1 MLAPEKRDIRKS
13 YLIASCITNILS
25 PVNAEIISSLHDSQC
40 SCKLLEGNPQAQ
52 KRKKKKLTCL
62 EVFGRSVKHTEPY
75 GLWAQKLLV
84 CMVYSPPG
92 AFVVVLVVLVVLG
105 QIPST
110 S

>member
-1 MLAPEKRDIRKS
+1 MLR
-13 YLIASCITNILS
+13 LS
-25 PVNAEIISSLHDSQC
+25 AHCMTANVAANYWKETRRPKKE
-40 SCKLLEGNPQAQ
+40 
-52 KRKKKKLTCL
+52 KKKLTCL